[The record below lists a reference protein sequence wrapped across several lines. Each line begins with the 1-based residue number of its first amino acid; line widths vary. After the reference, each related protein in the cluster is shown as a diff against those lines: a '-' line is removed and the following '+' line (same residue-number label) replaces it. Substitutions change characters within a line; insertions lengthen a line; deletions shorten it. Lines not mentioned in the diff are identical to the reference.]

1 MEFDKTIYPKDT
13 IVYYVKRDGFKY
25 RPWFG
30 IVDDQWFGKVSVHF
44 LTEKRITK
52 YRSAYFDGVTIEEI
66 AKNHSYK
73 NHKLPKEWVWDTKL
87 LEEYVD
93 EKEYADI
100 KSALAKVNFDDPVS
114 ILQAYHDGWLVRR
127 DDWENDKVNYE
138 VTKDGYYF
146 HVENRNG
153 TWGHKEP
160 SEQTMDLRD
169 IYPDYESAAA
179 EAKTRN
185 DEFARQAALSDYD
198 WSVEQIDRTIAKWR
212 LMNGGVTEQS
222 AKEAASIKKQLLEMK
237 NVEDIETRTEC
248 GNFVWKYSHNT
259 KWHTIVPED
268 C

>member
-1 MEFDKTIYPKDT
+1 MNI
-13 IVYYVKRDGFKY
+13 
-25 RPWFG
+25 
-30 IVDDQWFGKVSVHF
+30 
-44 LTEKRITK
+44 
-52 YRSAYFDGVTIEEI
+52 
-66 AKNHSYK
+66 N
-73 NHKLPKEWVWDTKL
+73 
-87 LEEYVD
+87 
-93 EKEYADI
+93 DI
-100 KSALAKVNFDDPVS
+100 KAALAKVNFDDPAS

-153 TWGHKEP
+153 TWGYKEP

-179 EAKTRN
+179 EAKARN

-198 WSVEQIDRTIAKWR
+198 WSVEQIDRTLAKWR